1 MGVKKK
7 TNSHNIKRRSK
18 ELGKSKSG
26 AKRGKVQGL
35 EPPGKANGEDEPAAR
50 VWQVVA
56 MIPKGK
62 VATYGQ
68 IAALIGLPSH
78 ARFVG
83 RTLRN
88 LPSGTRL
95 PWHRVVNA
103 NLRISQRGGGEQRQK
118 QRLQDEGVGFIGE
131 RIASGHRWQP

>member
-18 ELGKSKSG
+18 GVSKTQSGGKLPKDQARDSDSE
-26 AKRGKVQGL
+26 A
-35 EPPGKANGEDEPAAR
+35 DPATR

-56 MIPKGK
+56 MIPAGQ

-83 RTLRN
+83 RTLGR
-88 LPSGTRL
+88 LPKNTKL

-103 NLRISQRGGGEQRQK
+103 GLRISQRGGGERRQK
-118 QRLQDEGVGFIGE
+118 QRLQQEGVSFIGE
-131 RIASGHRWQP
+131 RIARGQQWKP

>member
-1 MGVKKK
+1 MQ
-7 TNSHNIKRRSK
+7 
-18 ELGKSKSG
+18 
-26 AKRGKVQGL
+26 A
-35 EPPGKANGEDEPAAR
+35 PAPGSSDQARER

-83 RTLRN
+83 HTLRH
-88 LPSGTRL
+88 LPADTKL
-95 PWHRVVNA
+95 PWFRVVNA
-103 NLRISQRGGGEQRQK
+103 SLRISLRGGGEARQR
-118 QRLQDEGVGFIGE
+118 RLLEAENITFVGA
-131 RIASGHRWQP
+131 RIAKAHRWEAGLS